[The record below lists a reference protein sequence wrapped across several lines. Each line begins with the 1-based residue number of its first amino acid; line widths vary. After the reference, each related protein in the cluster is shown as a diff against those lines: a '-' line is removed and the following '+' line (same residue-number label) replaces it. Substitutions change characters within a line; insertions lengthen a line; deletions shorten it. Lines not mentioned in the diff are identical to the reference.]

1 MKKLMW
7 TVIAILGGGAILLVA
22 LLPTILSSEAGTNF
36 LIKIV
41 ERNTGGQLKVQDLS
55 LGWTS
60 KQQIDK
66 LQFNEGKGLEVTFDS
81 LTSDCSFWNLLFRSG
96 SVGNTHIENLN
107 ISAYP
112 KVSQK
117 KVDALKEAGKAIEK
131 PKGKFWSDFSGHLTL
146 SNGKV
151 TIRNG
156 GSTTISIYGIKMDL
170 DIGEADSFLF
180 EGKTR
185 KNELVGTFFAQGTWK
200 ALLEGTATLDNVPVE
215 GLDQVISIF
224 APKYQGLLI
233 ATLGDTVNANLKS
246 TPIDEEL
253 KVEVSVR
260 SPRLLIDLNPTYK
273 NGELVLNSPG
283 RVALTLKP
291 LLFNYFNKDVSLQND
306 AQTEIR
312 LEKGSLPF
320 TRNNFDFS
328 QVAIVGNLY
337 FSEGQLLL
345 SKIQRT
351 LDIDQL
357 NVNFSTSALN
367 ELIQMSLKSAMRY
380 QKGLQSS
387 VSGTFSIQNIL
398 KTPSYPALDLS
409 IDNLPLS
416 LVDSFSSSSLVTYLG
431 DTYSGKIAKTQNSI
445 TLNGNTPLL
454 NLQNTSLILS
464 DVARLTAPSTFT
476 YLVTPNL
483 YENLTRPFKVQG
495 DLNALSIPINK
506 EGLIFKNSDFD
517 LKLSSGQIEVSDLF
531 ALGNANLPSF
541 GVNLKG
547 TSLFS
552 FQFEGVTTLDYQDQ
566 TWGHSILGENVGVRS
581 SGRAKI
587 GDEFEI
593 SPLNLSLDGRKFKGD
608 IAAAIEKSTLILTKG
623 VQIDFLLE
631 PSQINP
637 ILSKESE
644 YPLLTKATPLQI
656 EIKPSQI
663 PLKEGDFASL
673 SVKGVGKIANLD
685 MVNPV
690 NRYPF
695 NFENVQ
701 VDFDLD
707 GKKNAHSVHFEGEAL
722 ENGGTAGKLELTLV
736 GNGKASELISSPI
749 MVRASLSN
757 FSSQIADV
765 FFKTRGQL
773 PDLIGP
779 ILDLKYAMGTAGGR
793 QNLDI
798 QIESRGLTLDGA
810 FYAGETLELRSPRKP
825 LKIRWDLSEKSYD
838 AFRRLRNPNQQITS
852 NNPLFTVDGLGV
864 LKIQISP
871 FSVPLKD
878 QGEGFPK
885 PDFNLFGSRFDAN
898 VRIDDLKLKQSR
910 TGATTVLEKFDFDI
924 AKKQAGNTPL
934 AFKFNG
940 NVSPLGERK
949 SGVIQGSGTIM
960 DFLSNAGTLDFKDVS
975 TSIHA
980 RIRNLP
986 SVFVDALSKFDKASD
1001 FPPSAFLG
1009 DLFNATFDADVEKSQ
1024 GKITMDIDA
1033 SACRANF
1040 SGIIS
1045 NEVLYLEAPLKAV
1058 FTVTPQLNDV
1068 LQKSAKLVV
1077 VAMGKPIT
1085 LYIHDEGFNV
1095 PLKDLHIKNM
1105 SFKYGQLDLG
1115 QILCKNAGST
1125 SEVGGLFKTE
1135 SRGNVSL
1142 WFAPAG
1148 FNMNRGK
1155 MYVDRTEILYNKA
1168 YQVCLWGNIR
1178 FPKRYVDMTLGLTAQ
1193 ALRSALSI
1201 QGIDDNYVLKVP
1213 VEGPFGNV
1221 EIDTAAATGKI
1232 AFLVARKQIAPK
1244 AGIWGQVLGAVGDL
1258 ADDQSDV
1265 PPPKTPFPWQAQ
1277 P

>member
-1 MKKLMW
+1 MKKWMW
-7 TVIAILGGGAILLVA
+7 TAVAILGGGVILLVA
-22 LLPTILSSEAGTNF
+22 LLPTILSSEVGTNF
-36 LIKIV
+36 LIRTV
-41 ERNTGGQLKVQDLS
+41 ERNTGGQLKIQDLS
-55 LGWTS
+55 LSWTS
-60 KQQIDK
+60 EQQIDK
-66 LQFNEGKGLEVTFDS
+66 LQFNEGKGFEVTFDS
-81 LTSDCSFWNLLFRSG
+81 LTSGCSFWNLLFRNG
-96 SVGNTHIENLN
+96 SIGNTHIENLN

-131 PKGKFWSDFSGHLTL
+131 PKGEFWSDFSGHLTL
-146 SNGKV
+146 SNGRV
-151 TIRNG
+151 SIENG
-156 GSTTISIYGIKMDL
+156 GNTSISIYGIKVDL
-170 DIGEADSFLF
+170 DIGETDSFLF

-185 KNELVGTFFAQGTWK
+185 KSELVGTFYAQGSWK
-200 ALLEGTATLDNVPVE
+200 ALIEGTATLNNVPVE

-224 APKYQGLLI
+224 APKYQSLLL
-233 ATLGDTVNANLKS
+233 AMLGDTVNANLKS
-246 TPIDEEL
+246 TPMEEEL
-253 KVEVSVR
+253 KVEISVR
-260 SPRLLIDLNPTYK
+260 SPRLLVDLNPTYK
-273 NGELVLNSPG
+273 SGTLVLNSPA

-312 LEKGSLPF
+312 LEKGSLPL
-320 TRNNFDFS
+320 TRNNFDFKGAA
-328 QVAIVGNLY
+328 VVGNLY
-337 FSEGQLLL
+337 FSGGQLLL
-345 SKIQRT
+345 SKIER
-351 LDIDQL
+351 LVNIDEL
-357 NVNFSTSALN
+357 NANFSTTALN
-367 ELIQMSLKSAMRY
+367 ELIQISLKSAMRY
-380 QKGLQSS
+380 QKEVQSS
-387 VSGTFSIQNIL
+387 LSGTFAIQNIL
-398 KTPSYPALDLS
+398 KNPSYPALDLN

-416 LVDSFSSSSLVTYLG
+416 LIDSFSNSSLSVYLG
-431 DTYSGKIAKTQNSI
+431 DTYSGKIAKNQNNI
-445 TLNGNTPLL
+445 TLNGKTPLL

-464 DVARLTAPSTFT
+464 DVARLTQPSTFT
-476 YLVTPNL
+476 YVVTPNL
-483 YENLTRPFKVQG
+483 YENLTRPFKIQG
-495 DLNALSIPINK
+495 ELNALSIPINE
-506 EGLIFKNSDFD
+506 EGLIFKDSDFE
-517 LKLSSGQIEVSDLF
+517 LKLSSGQVEVSDLF
-531 ALGNANLPSF
+531 ALGNASLPSIML
-541 GVNLKG
+541 NLKG
-547 TSLFS
+547 TSLSS
-552 FQFEGVTTLDYQDQ
+552 FQFDGTTTLDYQDQ
-566 TWGHSILGENVGVRS
+566 TWGYSVLGENVGVKA
-581 SGRAKI
+581 SGRAKV

-593 SPLNLSLDGRKFKGD
+593 SPLNVSLDGRKFKGD

-623 VQIDFLLE
+623 LQIDFLLE

-644 YPLLTKATPLQI
+644 YPLLAKTTPLQL

-663 PLKEGDFASL
+663 PLKEESFSSL

-685 MVNPV
+685 MVNPL

-707 GKKNAHSVHFEGEAL
+707 GKKNAHSVHFEGSAL
-722 ENGGTAGKLELTLV
+722 ENGSGAGKLELTLV
-736 GNGKASELISSPI
+736 GDGKASELISSPST
-749 MVRASLSN
+749 VRASLSN

-779 ILDLKYAMGTAGGR
+779 TIELKYTMEKALGR

-798 QIESRGLTLDGA
+798 QIESHGLTLDGA

-838 AFRRLRNPNQQITS
+838 AFRRWRNPNQQISS
-852 NNPLFTVDGLGV
+852 NNPLFTVDGSGV

-885 PDFNLFGSRFDAN
+885 PDFNLFGSHFDAN
-898 VRIDDLKLKQSR
+898 VRIDDLNLKQSR
-910 TGATTVLEKFDFDI
+910 AGATTVLEKFDFDI
-924 AKKQAGNTPL
+924 AKKRVGNNPL
-934 AFKFNG
+934 TFKFNG
-940 NVSPLGERK
+940 NVSPVGERK
-949 SGVIQGSGTIM
+949 SGVIQGSGTIT
-960 DFLSNAGTLDFKDVS
+960 DFLSSAGALDFKDVS

-980 RIRNLP
+980 SVRNLP
-986 SVFVDALSKFDKASD
+986 SVFVDALSKFDTASG

-1009 DLFNATFDADVEKSQ
+1009 DLFNATFDAEVEKSQ
-1024 GKITMDIDA
+1024 GKVTMDINA

-1040 SGIIS
+1040 AGIIS
-1045 NEVLYLEAPLKAV
+1045 NEVLYLQDPLKAV

-1068 LQKSAKLVV
+1068 LEKSAKLVV
-1077 VAMGKPIT
+1077 VAMEKPIA

-1115 QILCKNAGST
+1115 QILCKNVGST
-1125 SEVGGLFKTE
+1125 SEVGGLFKSE
-1135 SRGNVSL
+1135 SRGNVFL

-1193 ALRSALSI
+1193 ALRSALGI

-1221 EIDTAAATGKI
+1221 EIDTGAATGKI

-1265 PPPKTPFPWQAQ
+1265 PPPKTPFPWQSQ

>member
-1 MKKLMW
+1 MKKWMW
-7 TVIAILGGGAILLVA
+7 TAVAILGGGIILLVA
-22 LLPTILSSEAGTNF
+22 LLPTILSSEVGTNF
-36 LIKIV
+36 LIRTV
-41 ERNTGGQLKVQDLS
+41 ERNTGGQLKIQDLS
-55 LGWTS
+55 LSWTS
-60 KQQIDK
+60 EQQIDK
-66 LQFNEGKGLEVTFDS
+66 LQFNEGKGFEVTFDS
-81 LTSDCSFWNLLFRSG
+81 LTSGCSFWNLLFRNG
-96 SVGNTHIENLN
+96 SIGNTHIENLN

-146 SNGKV
+146 SNGRV
-151 TIRNG
+151 SIENG
-156 GSTTISIYGIKMDL
+156 GNTSISIYGIKVDL
-170 DIGEADSFLF
+170 DIGETDSFLF

-185 KNELVGTFFAQGTWK
+185 KSELVGTFYAQGSWK
-200 ALLEGTATLDNVPVE
+200 ALIEGTATLNNVTVE

-224 APKYQGLLI
+224 APKYQGLLL
-233 ATLGDTVNANLKS
+233 AMLGDTVNANLKS
-246 TPIDEEL
+246 TPMEEEL
-253 KVEVSVR
+253 KVEISVR
-260 SPRLLIDLNPTYK
+260 SPRLLVDLNPTYK
-273 NGELVLNSPG
+273 SGTLVLNSPA

-312 LEKGSLPF
+312 LEKGSLPL
-320 TRNNFDFS
+320 TRNNFDFKGAA
-328 QVAIVGNLY
+328 VVGNLY
-337 FSEGQLLL
+337 FSGGQLLL
-345 SKIQRT
+345 SKIER
-351 LDIDQL
+351 LVNIDEL
-357 NVNFSTSALN
+357 NANFSTTALN
-367 ELIQMSLKSAMRY
+367 ELIQISLKSAMRY
-380 QKGLQSS
+380 QKEVQSS
-387 VSGTFSIQNIL
+387 LSGTLSVQNIL
-398 KTPSYPALDLS
+398 KNPSYPALDLN

-416 LVDSFSSSSLVTYLG
+416 LIDSFSNSSLSVYLG
-431 DTYSGKIAKTQNSI
+431 DTYSGKIAKNQNNI
-445 TLNGNTPLL
+445 TLNGKTPLL

-464 DVARLTAPSTFT
+464 DVARLTQPSTFT
-476 YLVTPNL
+476 YVVTPNL
-483 YENLTRPFKVQG
+483 YENLTRPFKIQG
-495 DLNALSIPINK
+495 ELNALSIPINE
-506 EGLIFKNSDFD
+506 EGLIFKDSDFE
-517 LKLSSGQIEVSDLF
+517 LKLSSGQVEVSDLF
-531 ALGNANLPSF
+531 ALGNASLPSIML
-541 GVNLKG
+541 NLKG
-547 TSLFS
+547 TSLSS
-552 FQFEGVTTLDYQDQ
+552 FQFDGVTTLDYQDQ
-566 TWGHSILGENVGVRS
+566 TWGYSVLGENLGVKA
-581 SGRAKI
+581 SGRAKV

-593 SPLNLSLDGRKFKGD
+593 SPLNVSLDGRKFKGN

-623 VQIDFLLE
+623 LQIDFLLE

-644 YPLLTKATPLQI
+644 YPLLAKTTPLQL

-663 PLKEGDFASL
+663 PLKEESFSSL

-685 MVNPV
+685 MVNPL

-707 GKKNAHSVHFEGEAL
+707 GKKNAHSVHFEGSAL
-722 ENGGTAGKLELTLV
+722 ENGSGAGKLELTLV
-736 GNGKASELISSPI
+736 GDGKASELISSPST
-749 MVRASLSN
+749 VRASLSN

-779 ILDLKYAMGTAGGR
+779 TLELKYAMEKALGR

-798 QIESRGLTLDGA
+798 QIESHGLTLDGA

-838 AFRRLRNPNQQITS
+838 AFRRWRNPNQQISS
-852 NNPLFTVDGLGV
+852 NNPLFTVDGSGV

-885 PDFNLFGSRFDAN
+885 PDFNLFGSHFDAN
-898 VRIDDLKLKQSR
+898 VRIDDLNLKQSR

-924 AKKQAGNTPL
+924 AKKRVGNNPL
-934 AFKFNG
+934 TFKFNG
-940 NVSPLGERK
+940 NVSPVGERK
-949 SGVIQGSGTIM
+949 SGVIQGSGTIT
-960 DFLSNAGTLDFKDVS
+960 DFLSSAGALDFKDVS

-980 RIRNLP
+980 SVRNLP
-986 SVFVDALSKFDKASD
+986 SVFVDALSKFDTASG

-1009 DLFNATFDADVEKSQ
+1009 DLFNATFDAEVEKSQ
-1024 GKITMDIDA
+1024 GKVTMDINA

-1040 SGIIS
+1040 AGIIS
-1045 NEVLYLEAPLKAV
+1045 NEVLYLQDPLKAV

-1068 LQKSAKLVV
+1068 LEKSAKLVV
-1077 VAMGKPIT
+1077 VAMEKPIT

-1115 QILCKNAGST
+1115 QILCKNVGST
-1125 SEVGGLFKTE
+1125 SEVGGLFKSE

-1193 ALRSALSI
+1193 ALCSALGI

-1221 EIDTAAATGKI
+1221 EIDTGAATGKI

-1265 PPPKTPFPWQAQ
+1265 PPPKTSLPWQSQ